1 MRFYDRPIGVL
12 YLRSEEL
19 MSLALRQ
26 SLRVVTISL
35 AAMGAIALS
44 GCAATQ
50 VALQHK
56 DLNVQTKMSNTIFL
70 NPVPPS
76 EQTVYVQFK
85 NTSDK
90 TLDVAAL
97 EQEIDANLTNQG
109 YRIVPYN
116 QAHYMLQINVLSV
129 GKMSEAA
136 AKQSLMG
143 GYGGSVLGAASGAL
157 IGQSGVAAGA
167 GALIG
172 GAISMV
178 ADSLVK
184 DITYAMITDVQVA
197 ERSKAAVSQQTN
209 SNLQQGTST
218 TTSQQIS
225 GTGHWIY
232 YRTRIVSTANKVNL
246 DFKDAVPPLQGQ
258 LVHSLS
264 GIL

>member
-1 MRFYDRPIGVL
+1 MSV
-12 YLRSEEL
+12 LRSSSFRL
-19 MSLALRQ
+19 LGYGLLAG
-26 SLRVVTISL
+26 SAV
-35 AAMGAIALS
+35 ALS

-50 VALQHK
+50 VALEHK
-56 DLNVQTKMSNTIFL
+56 DLDVQTKMSNTIFL

-90 TLDVAAL
+90 TLNVAAL

-129 GKMSEAA
+129 GKMTEAA
-136 AKQSLMG
+136 AKQSLSN
-143 GYGGSVLGAASGAL
+143 GYGGAAFGAAAGGV
-157 IGQSGVAAGA
+157 IGQSWTGAGA
-167 GALIG
+167 GALVG
-172 GAISMV
+172 GAIGLV

-184 DITYAMITDVQVA
+184 NTTYAMITDVQVA
-197 ERSKAAVSQQTN
+197 ERSKQAVQQQTN
-209 SNLQQGTST
+209 ANLQQGTST
-218 TTSQQIS
+218 TTTQQIS
-225 GTGHWIY
+225 GEGHWIY
-232 YRTRIVSTANKVNL
+232 YRTRIVSTANQVNL
-246 DFKDAVPPLQGQ
+246 SFDKALPVLQGQ

>member
-1 MRFYDRPIGVL
+1 MSVML
-12 YLRSEEL
+12 NTKLRMTGYAL
-19 MSLALRQ
+19 LAG
-26 SLRVVTISL
+26 
-35 AAMGAIALS
+35 AAVALS

-50 VALQHK
+50 VALEHK
-56 DLNVQTKMSNTIFL
+56 NLNAQTKMSNTIFL

-90 TLDVAAL
+90 TLNVAAL

-136 AKQSLMG
+136 AQKSLTN
-143 GYGGSVLGAASGAL
+143 GYGGAAFGAIAGGA
-157 IGQSGVAAGA
+157 IGQSWTGA
-167 GALIG
+167 GVGALAG
-172 GAISMV
+172 GAISLI

-184 DITYAMITDVQVA
+184 DTTYAMITDVQVA
-197 ERSKAAVSQQTN
+197 ERSKQAVQQQTN
-209 SNLQQGTST
+209 ANLQQGTST
-218 TTSQQIS
+218 TTTQQVS
-225 GTGHWIY
+225 GAGHWIY
-232 YRTRIVSTANKVNL
+232 YRTRIVSTANQVNL
-246 DFKDAVPPLQGQ
+246 DFKDALPPLQGQ

>member
-1 MRFYDRPIGVL
+1 MSVL
-12 YLRSEEL
+12 QKSSFRILGY
-19 MSLALRQ
+19 SL
-26 SLRVVTISL
+26 L
-35 AAMGAIALS
+35 AGTVIALS

-50 VALQHK
+50 VALEHK
-56 DLNVQTKMSNTIFL
+56 NLDVQTKMSNTIFL

-90 TLDVAAL
+90 NLNVAAL

-136 AKQSLMG
+136 AQKSLAA
-143 GYGGSVLGAASGAL
+143 GYGGAAFGAIAGGA
-157 IGQSGVAAGA
+157 IGQSWTGAGA
-167 GALIG
+167 GALAG
-172 GAISMV
+172 SAISLV

-184 DITYAMITDVQVA
+184 DVTYAMITDVQVA
-197 ERSKAAVSQQTN
+197 ERSKEAVQQQTN
-209 SNLQQGTST
+209 ANLQQGTST
-218 TTSQQIS
+218 TTTQQVS
-225 GTGHWIY
+225 GEGHWIY
-232 YRTRIVSTANKVNL
+232 YRTRIVSTANRVNL
-246 DFKDAVPPLQGQ
+246 DFKDALPVLQGQ

-264 GIL
+264 GIV

>member
-1 MRFYDRPIGVL
+1 MP
-12 YLRSEEL
+12 S
-19 MSLALRQ
+19 ALRQ
-26 SLRVVTISL
+26 QLRVVTFSL
-35 AAMGAIALS
+35 AAVSAVALS

-50 VALQHK
+50 VALEHK
-56 DLNVQTKMSNTIFL
+56 NLDVQTKMSNTIFL
-70 NPVPPS
+70 NPVSPS

-97 EQEIDANLTNQG
+97 QQEINASLTNQG

-116 QAHYMLQINVLSV
+116 QAHYMLQVNVLSV
-129 GKMSEAA
+129 GKMSPSAA
-136 AKQSLMG
+136 QQSLTN
-143 GYGGSVLGAASGAL
+143 GYGGAAFGAL
-157 IGQSGVAAGA
+157 AGGAIGQSWQGAGA
-167 GALIG
+167 GALVG
-172 GAISMV
+172 GAIGLV

-184 DITYAMITDVQVA
+184 DVTYAMITDVQLA
-197 ERSKAAVSQQTN
+197 ERSKQAVSQQTN

-225 GTGHWIY
+225 GTSHWLY

-246 DFKDAVPPLQGQ
+246 DFKEALPPLQGQ

>member
-1 MRFYDRPIGVL
+1 MQ
-12 YLRSEEL
+12 
-19 MSLALRQ
+19 LALRPQ
-26 SLRVVTISL
+26 LRVVTISL
-35 AAMGAIALS
+35 VAIGAVALS

-56 DLNVQTKMSNTIFL
+56 NLNVQTKMSKTIFL

-90 TLDVAAL
+90 TLDVSAL

-109 YRIVPYN
+109 YRIVPYT

-136 AKQSLMG
+136 AKNSLMG

-157 IGQSGVAAGA
+157 IGHSGVAAGA
-167 GALIG
+167 GALVG
-172 GAISMV
+172 GAISMI
-178 ADSLVK
+178 ADSMVK
-184 DITYAMITDVQVA
+184 DVTYGMITDVQVA
-197 ERSKAAVSQQTN
+197 ERTKSEVSQQTN

-218 TTSQQIS
+218 TTSQHVAN
-225 GTGHWIY
+225 TGHWIY
-232 YRTRIVSTANKVNL
+232 YRTRIVSTANKANL
-246 DFKDAVPPLQGQ
+246 DFKKAVPPLQGQ
-258 LVHSLS
+258 LVHSIS
-264 GIL
+264 GII

>member
-1 MRFYDRPIGVL
+1 MKLAVPHPFRAV
-12 YLRSEEL
+12 SV
-19 MSLALRQ
+19 SLF
-26 SLRVVTISL
+26 VV
-35 AAMGAIALS
+35 GAVALS

-56 DLNVQTKMSNTIFL
+56 DLSVQTKMSNTIFL

-90 TLDVAAL
+90 TLNVPAL

-157 IGQSGVAAGA
+157 IGHSGGAAGA
-167 GALIG
+167 GALVG
-172 GAISMV
+172 GIASMV

-184 DITYAMITDVQVA
+184 DVTYAMITDVQVA
-197 ERSKAAVSQQTN
+197 ERSKAAVTQQTN
-209 SNLQQGTST
+209 ADLQQGTST
-218 TTSQQIS
+218 TTTQQIS
-225 GTGHWIY
+225 GTGHWVY

-246 DFKDAVPPLQGQ
+246 NFKDAIPTLQGQ
-258 LVHSLS
+258 LVHSIS

>member
-1 MRFYDRPIGVL
+1 MSV
-12 YLRSEEL
+12 LRSSSFRL
-19 MSLALRQ
+19 LGYGLLAG
-26 SLRVVTISL
+26 SAV
-35 AAMGAIALS
+35 ALS

-50 VALQHK
+50 VALEHK
-56 DLNVQTKMSNTIFL
+56 DLDVQTKMSNTIFL

-90 TLDVAAL
+90 TLNVAAL

-129 GKMSEAA
+129 GKMAEAA
-136 AKQSLMG
+136 AKQSLSNG
-143 GYGGSVLGAASGAL
+143 FGGAAFGAAAGGV
-157 IGQSGVAAGA
+157 IGQSWTGAGA
-167 GALIG
+167 GALVG
-172 GAISMV
+172 GAIGLV

-184 DITYAMITDVQVA
+184 NTTYAMITDVQVA
-197 ERSKAAVSQQTN
+197 ERSKQAVQQQTN
-209 SNLQQGTST
+209 ANLQQGTST
-218 TTSQQIS
+218 TTTQQIS
-225 GTGHWIY
+225 GEGHWID
-232 YRTRIVSTANKVNL
+232 YRTRIVSTANQVNL
-246 DFKDAVPPLQGQ
+246 SFDKALPVLQGQ

>member
-1 MRFYDRPIGVL
+1 M
-12 YLRSEEL
+12 
-19 MSLALRQ
+19 
-26 SLRVVTISL
+26 
-35 AAMGAIALS
+35 
-44 GCAATQ
+44 
-50 VALQHK
+50 
-56 DLNVQTKMSNTIFL
+56 FL

-90 TLDVAAL
+90 TLNVAAL

-136 AKQSLMG
+136 AQKSLAA
-143 GYGGSVLGAASGAL
+143 GYGGAAFGAIAGAT
-157 IGQSGVAAGA
+157 IGQSWQGAGA
-167 GALIG
+167 GALVGSAIG
-172 GAISMV
+172 LV

-184 DITYAMITDVQVA
+184 DVTYAMITDVQVA
-197 ERSKAAVSQQTN
+197 ERSKQAVQQQTN

-218 TTSQQIS
+218 TTTQQVA
-225 GTGHWIY
+225 GEGHWIY
-232 YRTRIVSTANKVNL
+232 YRTRIVSTANRVNL
-246 DFKDAVPPLQGQ
+246 SFKDAVPPLQAQ
-258 LVHSLS
+258 LVHSIS

>member
-1 MRFYDRPIGVL
+1 MQ
-12 YLRSEEL
+12 
-19 MSLALRQ
+19 LALRQ
-26 SLRVVTISL
+26 QLRVVTFSL
-35 AAMGAIALS
+35 AAAGAVALS

-50 VALQHK
+50 VALEHK
-56 DLNVQTKMSNTIFL
+56 DLSVQTKMSNTIFL

-90 TLDVAAL
+90 TLNVAAL

-116 QAHYMLQINVLSV
+116 QAHYMLQINILSV

-136 AKQSLMG
+136 AKQSLTG
-143 GYGGSVLGAASGAL
+143 GFGGALLGGAAGGL
-157 IGQSGVAAGA
+157 IGQSYPAAGA

-172 GAISMV
+172 AAGGLI

-184 DITYAMITDVQVA
+184 DVTYAMITDVQVA
-197 ERSKAAVSQQTN
+197 ERSKEAVNQQTN
-209 SNLQQGTST
+209 ANLQQGTST
-218 TTSQQIS
+218 TTNQQIS
-225 GTGHWIY
+225 GTGHWLY